1 MAAEPKFPLRAI
13 DQVCV
18 VVDDLEKTVARYWSV
33 FGIGPWRIWSYGP
46 GMMKERTYRGRPGNF
61 RMKVA
66 LASVGSLIY
75 EVIEP
80 LEGESIYTE
89 FLARHGAGMQ
99 HLGVFVDNIAEAIA
113 VLRGEGY
120 EVVMSGGGHGLHG
133 DGAFAYMGTEG
144 DLAAMF
150 ELIQPPSARREPDS
164 TYP

>member
-1 MAAEPKFPLRAI
+1 MAPEPKLPLHAI
-13 DQVCV
+13 NQVCV
-18 VVDDLEKTVARYWSV
+18 VVDNLQKTVERYWSV
-33 FGIGPWRIWSYGP
+33 FGIGPWRIWTYGP
-46 GMMKERTYRGRPGNF
+46 HIMKEMTYRGRPASF

-66 LASVGSLIY
+66 LASVGPLIY
-75 EVIEP
+75 EVIQP
-80 LEGESIYTE
+80 LDGESIYTE

-99 HLGVFVDNIAEAIA
+99 HLGVFVDNIAEALS

-150 ELIQPPSARREPDS
+150 ELIQAPSDRRPPEA